1 MGGQDSK
8 TSKWCDKISRK
19 NDDAV
24 DDADDAVDDD
34 AVDDE
39 AVDDEVVDNDDG
51 DGDGDNV
58 DGDAVDNE
66 AVDDEVVDD
75 GAAAEELDKEG
86 GIPDSGEE
94 VDAAGADEDAADE
107 DAADEDA
114 ADEDAADEDKDA
126 DKDAADEDAA
136 GADDAGEDVVGAGED
151 AMDVATRAAIRT
163 AGGEAPSAEVVA
175 DARARASEMLTT
187 MSSDD
192 EAGLK
197 DLQNLTLSMG
207 LPSTRSMF
215 QFMIENSKLRGV
227 AKKDAIQ
234 AVADFSPVSESG
246 CMKVDFFNQARG
258 APDIAYLVLH
268 KCPRDHDLEAQL
280 NKLKPH
286 VLAEKWAEV
295 TRSLS
300 MLIYIGR
307 SVYGQIAR
315 ANLGLIRD
323 IHGAAADDPCTDYL
337 DLKVDV
343 ENTTLYLDASW
354 PSRIGIYIRLGAE
367 VEGNK
372 SNA

>member
-1 MGGQDSK
+1 MGGRDSK
-8 TSKWCDKISRK
+8 TSKWCDKISPK

-24 DDADDAVDDD
+24 DADDADDAAAEDTAA
-34 AVDDE
+34 AVE
-39 AVDDEVVDNDDG
+39 NS
-51 DGDGDNV
+51 
-58 DGDAVDNE
+58 
-66 AVDDEVVDD
+66 
-75 GAAAEELDKEG
+75 AAAEDTAAAANEYASSTATEGSEDCNIEGHLTYCYPSMELSPDAVLSPDKESGTAG
-86 GIPDSGEE
+86 GAIFAGEDS
-94 VDAAGADEDAADE
+94 
-107 DAADEDA
+107 
-114 ADEDAADEDKDA
+114 
-126 DKDAADEDAA
+126 ADEDAA
-136 GADDAGEDVVGAGED
+136 GEDSADEYKDAAGAGED
-151 AMDVATRAAIRT
+151 AMDVATRAAIRS
-163 AGGEAPSAEVVA
+163 AGGEAPSADVVA
-175 DARARASEMLTT
+175 DARARASELLTT
-187 MSSDD
+187 MTSND

-215 QFMIENSKLRGV
+215 KCMIENSNLRGV
-227 AKKDAIQ
+227 AKKDAIR

-246 CMKVDFFNQARG
+246 CMKVDFFNQALG

-268 KCPRDHDLEAQL
+268 KCPRDHNLEAQL

-354 PSRIGIYIRLGAE
+354 PSRIGIYVRLGAE

>member
-1 MGGQDSK
+1 MGGRDSK
-8 TSKWCDKISRK
+8 TSKWCDNISPK

-24 DDADDAVDDD
+24 DADDAAAEDT
-34 AVDDE
+34 A
-39 AVDDEVVDNDDG
+39 
-51 DGDGDNV
+51 
-58 DGDAVDNE
+58 
-66 AVDDEVVDD
+66 
-75 GAAAEELDKEG
+75 AAAEDTAAAVENTAAAEDTEYASSTAATEGSEDCNIEGRLTDYYPSMELSPDAGLSPDKESG
-86 GIPDSGEE
+86 TAGEDS
-94 VDAAGADEDAADE
+94 
-107 DAADEDA
+107 
-114 ADEDAADEDKDA
+114 
-126 DKDAADEDAA
+126 ADEDAA
-136 GADDAGEDVVGAGED
+136 GEDSADEDAAGAGED
-151 AMDVATRAAIRT
+151 AMDVATRAAIRS
-163 AGGEAPSAEVVA
+163 AGGEAPSADVVA
-175 DARARASEMLTT
+175 EARARASELLTT
-187 MSSDD
+187 MSSND

-215 QFMIENSKLRGV
+215 QCMIENSNLRGV
-227 AKKDAIQ
+227 AKKDAIR

-246 CMKVDFFNQARG
+246 CTTVDFFNQVSG

-268 KCPRDHDLEAQL
+268 KCPRDHNLEAQL

-354 PSRIGIYIRLGAE
+354 PSRIGIYVRLGAE

>member
-1 MGGQDSK
+1 VS
-8 TSKWCDKISRK
+8 I
-19 NDDAV
+19 
-24 DDADDAVDDD
+24 
-34 AVDDE
+34 
-39 AVDDEVVDNDDG
+39 
-51 DGDGDNV
+51 
-58 DGDAVDNE
+58 
-66 AVDDEVVDD
+66 
-75 GAAAEELDKEG
+75 AE
-86 GIPDSGEE
+86 
-94 VDAAGADEDAADE
+94 
-107 DAADEDA
+107 
-114 ADEDAADEDKDA
+114 
-126 DKDAADEDAA
+126 
-136 GADDAGEDVVGAGED
+136 
-151 AMDVATRAAIRT
+151 
-163 AGGEAPSAEVVA
+163 
-175 DARARASEMLTT
+175 ARARASAMLTT
-187 MSSDD
+187 MTSDD

-215 QFMIENSKLRGV
+215 QSMIENSKLRGV
-227 AKKDAIQ
+227 AKKDAIR
-234 AVADFSPVSESG
+234 AVADFSPVTESG
-246 CMKVDFFNQARG
+246 CMKVDFFNQVLG

-268 KCPRDHDLEAQL
+268 KCPRDHNLEAQL

-323 IHGAAADDPCTDYL
+323 IHGAAADDPCTEYL

-367 VEGNK
+367 VEGDK